1 MRATGRR
8 NFLLCSIVTLTLM
21 AVSCAG
27 PEQPKVGTPLFHWN
41 AAKQT
46 FAAGD
51 YDKVN
56 NNLGDVIRTDNEY
69 TARAMPW
76 RLVLLSGMTKG
87 HSELADTWESGANA
101 NRTNPAPFRTQMN
114 VYRKLGGQLALQF
127 AETLQK
133 FEATHKGQKVTLEMP
148 FPSGSAAEIP
158 QLKRVSGGILI
169 PEAESETLEK
179 RVIERAVLR
188 AACRA
193 VGAPDDAAKAQQI
206 FKSEPLQIEWPV
218 FATALAYSL
227 CDQAELFTNE
237 RLDRPDRLE
246 YFTKKALELLKAVP
260 DSKEVKSLK
269 ARAEKLL
276 KKKR

>member
-1 MRATGRR
+1 MQDISRR
-8 NFLLCSIVTLTLM
+8 SFFGT
-21 AVSCAG
+21 AG
-27 PEQPKVGTPLFHWN
+27 
-41 AAKQT
+41 
-46 FAAGD
+46 AAGA
-51 YDKVN
+51 
-56 NNLGDVIRTDNEY
+56 
-69 TARAMPW
+69 TAMA
-76 RLVLLSGMTKG
+76 
-87 HSELADTWESGANA
+87 GAPS
-101 NRTNPAPFRTQMN
+101 PAARQPE
-114 VYRKLGGQLALQF
+114 G
-127 AETLQK
+127 
-133 FEATHKGQKVTLEMP
+133 
-148 FPSGSAAEIP
+148 GSAAEIP